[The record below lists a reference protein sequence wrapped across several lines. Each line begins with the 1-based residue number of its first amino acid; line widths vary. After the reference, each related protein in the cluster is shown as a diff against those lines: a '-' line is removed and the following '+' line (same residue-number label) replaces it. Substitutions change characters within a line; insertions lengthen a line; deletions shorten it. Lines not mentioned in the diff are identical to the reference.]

1 MSPTEEAMRS
11 IATTTDVGTEHLP
24 TRTAKE
30 STCDDISPGQHAR
43 DRATGPR
50 GQYRRGAPGAP
61 SLKVTDVGRNAA
73 PRARLWRARAMLIV
87 PARTRGTGPPGPGA
101 SAAAGPPGPQAERPR
116 TWGGDGTPPHA
127 HGYGEH
133 VL

>member
-1 MSPTEEAMRS
+1 MSPTEEALRS
-11 IATTTDVGTEHLP
+11 IATTPDVGTEHLP

-50 GQYRRGAPGAP
+50 GQHSQGAPGAP
-61 SLKVTDVGRNAA
+61 GRTATDVG
-73 PRARLWRARAMLIV
+73 
-87 PARTRGTGPPGPGA
+87 T
-101 SAAAGPPGPQAERPR
+101 ERR
-116 TWGGDGTPPHA
+116 PHA
-127 HGYGEH
+127 HGYGER